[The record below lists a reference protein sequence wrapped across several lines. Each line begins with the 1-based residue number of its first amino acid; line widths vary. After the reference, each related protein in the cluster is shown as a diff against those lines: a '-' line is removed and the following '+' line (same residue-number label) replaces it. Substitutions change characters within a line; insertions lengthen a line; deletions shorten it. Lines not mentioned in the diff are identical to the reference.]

1 MRLQYRKL
9 SSCSYKKLR
18 CRRSI
23 TSEIGLTSTD
33 HVSVG
38 IILVPVETTAGNR
51 APNLLPITF
60 VLSVVLWLFTM
71 TGGGD
76 IFIKE
81 VLGGAYDSQGEHFL
95 RGDVGVD
102 SDAIAHETMIVNG
115 KVRMYFGPFPAL
127 LRVPLNFIYPPGHGK
142 WSRISGFCAGIIAL
156 FSFAGLVQTALRSSP
171 LSPRTRNWIGN
182 ACVIGFALGSPLLLL
197 LGNLSIYDEAIIWGF
212 AWSFAALYFMWRSR
226 ITEGAAL
233 TRSLLAFS
241 FCAGA
246 ALLSRATFGAP
257 FVLIGPLLALRLF
270 RQQPI
275 RNMTALFLPLGAAL
289 AFFLFLTYAKFGD
302 FSGMPMKYN
311 INPVQRDFAVKHGLF
326 RIERV
331 PYSFADYFV
340 LRSPKLQR
348 EAPFL
353 KANRTDYYPNE
364 ALYVM
369 PFTETY
375 SSLLWSSSWILL
387 GAVIGLVMLL
397 LAGGIGGVERLTAAS
412 FLVQVIPILA
422 FMGLCQ
428 RYVADLFPFLV
439 FAFLI
444 FLRQGKIAFRLRY
457 LLYGLVLISVVI
469 NSLSTVSWL
478 VEADMNVPA
487 ETRAKWNRFLDRTS
501 RS

>member
-1 MRLQYRKL
+1 VQ
-9 SSCSYKKLR
+9 
-18 CRRSI
+18 I
-23 TSEIGLTSTD
+23 TD
-33 HVSVG
+33 
-38 IILVPVETTAGNR
+38 GNR
-51 APNLLPITF
+51 APNLLPVTLL
-60 VLSVVLWLFTM
+60 LSVVLWLFTM

-76 IFIKE
+76 IFVNE
-81 VLGGAYDSQGEHFL
+81 VLGGAYDSQAEHFL

-102 SDAIAHETMIVNG
+102 SAAIAHETMVVNG

-127 LRVPLNFIYPPGHGK
+127 LRVPLNFIYPAGHGK
-142 WSRISGFCAGIIAL
+142 WPRISGFCAGVIAL
-156 FSFAGLVQTALRSSP
+156 FAFAGLVRTALRSSP
-171 LSPRTRNWIGN
+171 LSSRARNWIGN

-212 AWSFAALYFMWRSR
+212 AWSLAALYFACRSR
-226 ITEGAAL
+226 TTEGAAL

-257 FVLIGPLLALRLF
+257 FVLLAPLLIIRLF
-270 RQQPI
+270 HRQPF
-275 RNMTALFLPLGAAL
+275 RNIIALLVPLGTAFVFYLFLS
-289 AFFLFLTYAKFGD
+289 YARFGD
-302 FSGMPMKYN
+302 FSGMNMRYN

-353 KANRTDYYPNE
+353 KANRKDYHHEN
-364 ALYVM
+364 LYVM

-387 GAVIGLVMLL
+387 GAVIGMAMLL
-397 LAGGIGGVERLTAAS
+397 RPGGADSVDRAIAAI
-412 FLVQVIPILA
+412 LLLQIIVILS
-422 FMGLCQ
+422 FMGLAQ
-428 RYVADLFPFLV
+428 RYLAEIFPFLI

-444 FLRQGKIAFRLRY
+444 FLRQGKIAFQLRY
-457 LLYGLVLISVVI
+457 LLIGLVVVSVVI
-469 NSLSTVSWL
+469 TSLTTVSWL

-487 ETRAKWNRFLDRTS
+487 ETRAKWNQFLGRTS